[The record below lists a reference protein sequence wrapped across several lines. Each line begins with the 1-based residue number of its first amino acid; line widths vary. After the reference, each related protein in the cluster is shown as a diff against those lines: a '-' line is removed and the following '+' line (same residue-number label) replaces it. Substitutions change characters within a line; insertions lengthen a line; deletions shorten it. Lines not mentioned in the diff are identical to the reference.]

1 MSYTYEVFIIKV
13 DGRVEYSTQT
23 REPPLEQLQRAVG
36 GYIQEVP
43 HLDEYAGRRVKAYA
57 NEEGKLH
64 RLPRNEAATQAWL
77 ACLGDGPFSY
87 DPVLHGDVVVFRKE
101 EKG

>member
-1 MSYTYEVFIIKV
+1 MSYVYEVYIIKS

-23 REPPLEQLQRAVG
+23 REPSLEQLQRAVG

-43 HLDEYAGRRVKAYA
+43 HLDKYAGRRAKAFC

-64 RLPRNEAATQAWL
+64 MLPRNDTATKAWRE
-77 ACLGDGPFSY
+77 CLGDGPFSY
-87 DPVLHGDVVVFRKE
+87 DPVLCGDVVLYGRK
-101 EKG
+101 KV